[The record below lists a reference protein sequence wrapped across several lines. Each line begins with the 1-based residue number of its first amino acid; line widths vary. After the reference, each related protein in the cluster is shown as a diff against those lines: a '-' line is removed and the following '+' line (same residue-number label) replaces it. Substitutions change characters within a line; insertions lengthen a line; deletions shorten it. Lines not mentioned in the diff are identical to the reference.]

1 MLTRFQRNFRHTVN
15 SDW

>member
-1 MLTRFQRNFRHTVN
+1 MLTRFQRNFRHTVK